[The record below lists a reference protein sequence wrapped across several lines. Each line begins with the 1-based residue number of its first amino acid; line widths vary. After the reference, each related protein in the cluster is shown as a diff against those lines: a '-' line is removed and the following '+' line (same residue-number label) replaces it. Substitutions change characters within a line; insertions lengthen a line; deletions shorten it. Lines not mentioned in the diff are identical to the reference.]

1 MRKNYYIFLDIDGV
15 LWDWKFLI
23 DKIKRKET
31 SFKDF
36 KFKSESVDA
45 LNYLIYCIND
55 KFDAKLVISS
65 TWRVN
70 MFFTKNMLY
79 NNGLI
84 YNKEIESTKFFP
96 PSRKRGEQIL
106 DFLNKKNEPNN
117 YVVIDNNNFDFAK
130 TLDTNKVIKTD
141 GKTESLTY
149 DLVDNFLSKNPD
161 ILDSIPNSNESLD
174 LEDAPFLSF

>member
-1 MRKNYYIFLDIDGV
+1 
-15 LWDWKFLI
+15 
-23 DKIKRKET
+23 
-31 SFKDF
+31 
-36 KFKSESVDA
+36 
-45 LNYLIYCIND
+45 
-55 KFDAKLVISS
+55 
-65 TWRVN
+65 

-161 ILDSIPNSNESLD
+161 ILDSMPNSNESLD